1 MFEALFA
8 KKATHELG
16 GGEEGAM
23 ATAPQIVKVGGQE
36 FMAGDPNAAKAFDSW
51 VTKAKANGEIIPVG
65 TDGAHYPISSS
76 SAKAELIKAELQIKH
91 GVDPMSA
98 QKAVDQLPGLKATAA
113 KPFIIY
119 KSGKAG
125 TAEQATG
132 DANTDASVDSAPKQA
147 VIQKGSAKTKPTD
160 GEPGA
165 KPYRGPR
172 GPVGH

>member
-23 ATAPQIVKVGGQE
+23 AATPQIVKVGGQE

-65 TDGAHYPISSS
+65 TDGAHYPISSN

-91 GVDPMSA
+91 GIDPMSA

-125 TAEQATG
+125 TAEQTG
-132 DANTDASVDSAPKQA
+132 DAPADSAPKQA

>member
-1 MFEALFA
+1 
-8 KKATHELG
+8 
-16 GGEEGAM
+16 
-23 ATAPQIVKVGGQE
+23 
-36 FMAGDPNAAKAFDSW
+36 
-51 VTKAKANGEIIPVG
+51 
-65 TDGAHYPISSS
+65 
-76 SAKAELIKAELQIKH
+76 
-91 GVDPMSA
+91 MSA

-132 DANTDASVDSAPKQA
+132 DAPADSAPKQA